1 MTNTLKELSFNVK
14 ASIFSQMKAPLS
26 RFQTQYIE
34 LLGQKNGT
42 AKLPA
47 FIAMDW

>member
-1 MTNTLKELSFNVK
+1 MTNTLNELSFNVK

-34 LLGQKNGT
+34 LLGT

>member
-1 MTNTLKELSFNVK
+1 MLKHRSFLK
-14 ASIFSQMKAPLS
+14 WKRHYQDFKPA
-26 RFQTQYIE
+26 QYIE